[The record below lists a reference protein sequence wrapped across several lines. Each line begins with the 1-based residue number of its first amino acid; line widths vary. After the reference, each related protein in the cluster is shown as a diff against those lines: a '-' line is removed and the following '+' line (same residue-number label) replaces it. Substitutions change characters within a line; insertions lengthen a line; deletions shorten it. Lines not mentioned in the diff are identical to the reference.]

1 MNTSHAAA
9 PSQSL
14 ASFAAM
20 LRDHGL
26 KVGVSE
32 QQAML
37 QAALALGPLQGQRLC
52 AAWRAMA
59 CHSVRDWRQWP
70 ELFER
75 YWYPQRLK
83 GQVRVSGQM
92 RPSRDL
98 RQAVQALH
106 EKMQAPAASAPGKA
120 APHTASDAP
129 DARQQTEG
137 AGSPRAMG
145 GASRHEV
152 QLEALHQRD
161 GQMWLP
167 QELGALQQLA
177 KQITAQLRPRPTRR
191 WHTAQPGRRLDLRQT
206 LRRSVAW
213 GGEPLRPA
221 WMVRRLEPPRL
232 FILADVSRSMES
244 HAPLFLRIAR
254 AFAMAA
260 QARVFVFHTRLAEI
274 SPLMQRDSAAIQEKI
289 NAVTAGFGAGTRIA
303 SSLQDFVRVHAKAQ
317 LNRAARVWI
326 FSDGFDTDSPDALP
340 AALQAV
346 RAHGA
351 RITWFHPTRAVPV
364 AAALQRSR
372 ACIDRF
378 YPLASLNDLTTASR
392 SLR

>member
-1 MNTSHAAA
+1 MNAPASA

-14 ASFAAM
+14 AGFAAM

-59 CHSVRDWRQWP
+59 CHSARDWRQWP

-98 RQAVQALH
+98 RQAVQELH
-106 EKMQAPAASAPGKA
+106 QQMAAPAASAPGRA
-120 APHTASDAP
+120 APLSASDAAGSSP
-129 DARQQTEG
+129 HTDD

-145 GASRHEV
+145 GASRAEV
-152 QLEALHQRD
+152 EALHQRD
-161 GQMWLP
+161 GQMWLA
-167 QELGALQQLA
+167 QELGALQQMA
-177 KQITAQLRPRPTRR
+177 QRITAQLRPRPTRR
-191 WHTAQPGRRLDLRQT
+191 WRSAEPGRRLDLRQT

-221 WMVRRLEPPRL
+221 WMVQRREPPRL

-244 HAPLFLRIAR
+244 HAPLFLRVAR
-254 AFAMAA
+254 AFAVAA
-260 QARVFVFHTRLAEI
+260 QARVFVFHTRLTEVT
-274 SPLMQRDSAAIQEKI
+274 PLMQRDSAAIQEKI

-303 SSLQDFVRVHAKAQ
+303 SSVQDFVRVHAKAQ
-317 LNRAARVWI
+317 LNRGARVWI
-326 FSDGFDTDSPDALP
+326 FSDGFDTDAPDALP
-340 AALQAV
+340 AALQAL
-346 RAHGA
+346 RARGA
-351 RITWFHPTRAVPV
+351 RITWFHPTRAVPA
-364 AAALQRSR
+364 AAALQRAR

-378 YPLASLNDLTTASR
+378 YPLASLSDLAAASR
-392 SLR
+392 SLH